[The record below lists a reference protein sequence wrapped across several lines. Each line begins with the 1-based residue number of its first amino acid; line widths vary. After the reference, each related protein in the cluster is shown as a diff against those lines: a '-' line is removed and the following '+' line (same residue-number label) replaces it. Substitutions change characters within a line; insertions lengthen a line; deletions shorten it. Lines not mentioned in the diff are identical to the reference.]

1 MTTQPE
7 PSIQDL
13 SPVVP
18 KGVEKE
24 PVAVIDTSGSMTWP
38 AAEGSTIE
46 RRSVVGEAMG
56 KLVATLE
63 KEDAQAVKELEKA
76 IATGSDEGEAGGLM
90 TVLFADADNAR
101 VLGDLNDANWFEK
114 WGSIKWGGGT
124 YIMPGWQLAVDDYM
138 EEFGDTPK
146 QDRPALLVLVV
157 TDGEAAD
164 MPEFEAECAKTSG
177 GTYICVAII
186 GYGAEHDAT
195 LAAYQK
201 LAASNPHIRVV
212 SFGSETDPSTIAEGL
227 TSLVS

>member
-1 MTTQPE
+1 MTTTQPE
-7 PSIQDL
+7 PSLNDL

-18 KGVEKE
+18 KGVDKE
-24 PVAVIDTSGSMTWP
+24 PVGIIDTSGSMTWP

-56 KLVATLE
+56 KLVAKLE
-63 KEDAQAVKELEKA
+63 VEDAQAAKELEEEM
-76 IATGSDEGEAGGLM
+76 ATGGEGEAGGLM

-101 VLGDLNDANWFEK
+101 VLGDLNDANWQEK
-114 WGSIKWGGGT
+114 WGSIRWGGGT
-124 YIMPGWQLAVDDYM
+124 YIMPGWQLAVDDFM

-146 QDRPALLVLVV
+146 QDRPALLVLVI

-164 MPEFEAECAKTSG
+164 MAEFEAECAKATG

-186 GYGAEHDAT
+186 GYGPEHDAT

-201 LAASNPHIRVV
+201 LAETNKHVRVV
-212 SFGSETDPSTIAEGL
+212 TFGSETDPDVIAEGL
-227 TSLVS
+227 ISLVG